1 MKLFKLWKFLAV
13 LFLIILIQSCGQN
26 DEILNIDANYPTTYK
41 KLNATTL
48 IQMQKAFAKDNPYL
62 NSTITDFGF
71 CGSSENDISKPFPS
85 RIPDLTK
92 NEAINAVKLFISQNS
107 TVLGVNKLDEVTLS
121 RIDSFTIYDGS
132 VNWRITSDT
141 QKMDGLEVLYTNL
154 SFSLT
159 NGKMTYCYGNWY
171 PHINIPARITVN
183 EARAKTIL
191 LNKVVYLSDIG
202 GSPIPKTI
210 TAKSLET
217 AEFSKLIIPIKT
229 ADKIELH
236 VAWAVNIPE
245 VFYVIYLDVMT
256 GEIVGGYPTIIS

>member
-1 MKLFKLWKFLAV
+1 MRIFKLGKSLAV
-13 LFLIILIQSCGQN
+13 LFLIVLIHSCGQN

-62 NSTITDFGF
+62 NSTISDFGF

-92 NEAINAVKLFISQNS
+92 NEAINAVKSFISQNS
-107 TVLGVNKLDEVTLS
+107 TVLGVKKMEDVILS
-121 RIDSFTIYDGS
+121 RADSFKIYEGS
-132 VNWRITSDT
+132 VKWYISSGT
-141 QKMDGLEVLYTNL
+141 QKMNGLEVFDTNL

-171 PHINIPARITVN
+171 PYIYIPARIIVN
-183 EARAKTIL
+183 EAKAKTIL
-191 LNKVVYLSDIG
+191 LNKVVYLSDIAG
-202 GSPIPKTI
+202 KPIPMTI

-217 AEFSKLIIPIKT
+217 AQFSKLIFPLISV
-229 ADKIELH
+229 DKIELH
-236 VAWAVNIPE
+236 VVWAVNIPD
-245 VFYVIYLDVMT
+245 VFNVIFLDVMT
-256 GEIVGGYPTIIS
+256 GEIVGGYPTAFS

>member
-13 LFLIILIQSCGQN
+13 LFLIILIQSCGQS
-26 DEILNIDANYPTTYK
+26 DELLNIDANYPTTYK

-62 NSTITDFGF
+62 NTTITDFGF

-92 NEAINAVKLFISQNS
+92 TEAINAVKSFISQN
-107 TVLGVNKLDEVTLS
+107 TTILGVNKLENVTLI

-132 VNWRITSDT
+132 VKWNISSGT
-141 QKMDGLEVLYTNL
+141 QKMNGLEVFDTYLN
-154 SFSLT
+154 FSLT
-159 NGKMTYCYGNWY
+159 NRKMTYCYGNWY
-171 PHINIPARITVN
+171 PYIYIPASFTVN

-191 LNKVVYLSDIG
+191 LNKVVYLSDIS
-202 GSPIPKTI
+202 GSPIPMTI
-210 TAKSLET
+210 TAKSLVT
-217 AEFSKLIIPIKT
+217 AEFSNLIVPLKT

-236 VAWAVNIPE
+236 VVWAVNIPE

-256 GEIVGGYPTIIS
+256 GQIIGGYPTIIS